1 MATHRHEITEETA
14 EHPLTRCRD
23 CSGRHLDEFP
33 LIKVSYKTMFE
44 DDYYFEHK
52 GRCPGDRD

>member
-33 LIKVSYKTMFE
+33 LIKVSLRPKSPTRKPTRTWTLRP
-44 DDYYFEHK
+44 D
-52 GRCPGDRD
+52 PS